1 MMKLLVSVRSV
12 EEALLAARGGAD
24 FIDLKE
30 PGAGALGGLPVA
42 TIRSIVAALR
52 ARGITLPVS
61 ATIGDFS
68 MSALSEIGARVETV
82 AACGVDFVKVGIE
95 ATAAAP
101 AVLEWLGCCGNPV
114 IPVFIAD
121 RGLDEALIEQAAALQ
136 FSALMVDTADKLAG
150 CLFDVA
156 TPVALHRFIAIAR
169 GAGAQGNEG
178 PPRGGLPPSGGQA
191 RSERAPAR
199 SRIAVHGDPARKA
212 DGEPLMKAAWTHT
225 MAGLAGALR
234 IEHAALLAAL
244 APDFA
249 GFRSAVCA
257 GNRSSTLDPQRLH
270 RLVQALRPHHVPTFR
285 SVPSSSKRMCASSVR

>member
-52 ARGITLPVS
+52 ARAITLPVS

-68 MSALSEIGARVETV
+68 MSALSEIGARVEAV

-101 AVLEWLGCCGNPV
+101 AVLEWLADCGKPV

-121 RGLDEALIEQAAALQ
+121 RGLDHALIEQAAALH
-136 FSALMVDTADKLAG
+136 FCALMVDTADKLAG
-150 CLFDVA
+150 SLFDVA
-156 TPVALHRFIAIAR
+156 TPAALRRFIAIAR
-169 GAGAQGNEG
+169 GAGAREDEV
-178 PPRGGLPPSGGQA
+178 PPRGSLPASGG
-191 RSERAPAR
+191 RTGTERAPAR
-199 SRIAVHGDPARKA
+199 WQIAGEGDPACKA
-212 DGEPLMKAAWTHT
+212 DGEPPIQAARAQS

-234 IEHAALLAAL
+234 IEHAAMLAAL
-244 APDFA
+244 APDFV

-270 RLVQALRPHHVPTFR
+270 RLVQALRPHQAPTVR
-285 SVPSSSKRMCASSVR
+285 CSPSSSPRMRASSVR

>member
-1 MMKLLVSVRSV
+1 MKLLVSVRSV

-30 PGAGALGGLPVA
+30 PGAGALGGLPPA

-52 ARGITLPVS
+52 VRSITLAVS

-68 MSALSEIGARVETV
+68 MSALTEIGARVETV

-101 AVLEWLGCCGNPV
+101 AVLEWLARCGKPV

-121 RGLDEALIEQAAALQ
+121 RGLDEALIERAAALH
-136 FSALMVDTADKLAG
+136 FPALMVDTADKLAG
-150 CLFDVA
+150 NLFDVA
-156 TPVALHRFIAIAR
+156 TPAGLHRFIAIAR
-169 GAGAQGNEG
+169 GAGAQENEA
-178 PPRGGLPPSGGQA
+178 PPRGGLPPSGWRA

-199 SRIAVHGDPARKA
+199 SRITGQGHRASKA
-212 DGEPLMKAAWTHT
+212 HGEPPMQAAWGHP

-234 IEHAALLAAL
+234 IEHAAVLAAL

-249 GFRSAVCA
+249 GFRSAVC
-257 GNRSSTLDPQRLH
+257 GGDRSSTLDPQRLH
-270 RLVQALRPHHVPTFR
+270 RLVQALRPHQAPTVPGL
-285 SVPSSSKRMCASSVR
+285 PSSSPRMRSSSVR